1 MVFARL
7 TPQDKD
13 AFYSLLDEYFAS
25 RPELF
30 GNGGSGVS
38 NGTRAAATSAVHQ
51 ALSVAPAVA
60 AAAPIVNG
68 WKRPQPSAAADTPAE
83 ESAPVAG
90 RVAAAA
96 AMLRAA
102 NAGPAAA
109 PSPAQNGFPRP
120 PPRRVASSSSEEV
133 APVASEASKL
143 VQGRKFGDVDMSS
156 GKNMFSSIRGSTAA
170 KNAGPAQAAPL
181 QPPAFKRNADF
192 APPPKRVSSVGAPA
206 PAASPAPPPALPR
219 RQPTQEEAGEWAEA
233 LYPYTSD
240 DPGDLDLEEGDR
252 VLVIEKTSDD
262 WWTGEMDGRR
272 GLIPAAYV
280 KLL

>member
-13 AFYSLLDEYFAS
+13 AFFSLLDEYFAS

-30 GNGGSGVS
+30 GNGGSGAM
-38 NGTRAAATSAVHQ
+38 NGTRAAATSVAYQ
-51 ALSVAPAVA
+51 ALSAAPAVA
-60 AAAPIVNG
+60 APVVNG
-68 WKRPQPSAAADTPAE
+68 WKRPQPSAAADTPSE
-83 ESAPVAG
+83 ESVPMAG

-102 NAGPAAA
+102 NGGPAAA
-109 PSPAQNGFPRP
+109 TTPTQNGFPKP
-120 PPRRVASSSSEEV
+120 PPRRVPSSGSEEV
-133 APVASEASKL
+133 ALAASEASKF

-156 GKNMFSSIRGSTAA
+156 GKNMFTSIRGSTAA
-170 KNAGPAQAAPL
+170 KNAAPAQVAPP
-181 QPPAFKRNADF
+181 QPPAFKRNSSF
-192 APPPKRVSSVGAPA
+192 APPPKRGSSAGAPA
-206 PAASPAPPPALPR
+206 PAASPTPPPALPR

-240 DPGDLDLEEGDR
+240 DPGDLDLEEGVR
-252 VLVIEKTSDD
+252 VFVVEKTSDD
-262 WWTGEMDGRR
+262 WWTGEIDGRR

-280 KLL
+280 QLL

>member
-13 AFYSLLDEYFAS
+13 AFFSLLDEYFAS

-30 GNGGSGVS
+30 GNGESGIS
-38 NGTRAAATSAVHQ
+38 NGTRAAATSAMHQ

-60 AAAPIVNG
+60 APVMNG
-68 WKRPQPSAAADTPAE
+68 WKRPQPSATADVPSE
-83 ESAPVAG
+83 DSAPVAG

-109 PSPAQNGFPRP
+109 PNPAQNGFPRP
-120 PPRRVASSSSEEV
+120 PARRVASSSSEEV
-133 APVASEASKL
+133 ASAASEAGKL
-143 VQGRKFGDVDMSS
+143 VQGKKFGDVDMSS

-170 KNAGPAQAAPL
+170 KNAGLAQVAPP

-192 APPPKRVSSVGAPA
+192 APPPRRVPSVGVPA
-206 PAASPAPPPALPR
+206 PAASPTPPPALPR
-219 RQPTQEEAGEWAEA
+219 RQATQQETGEWAEA
-233 LYPYTSD
+233 SYPYTSD

-262 WWTGEMDGRR
+262 WWTGEIDGRR

>member
-1 MVFARL
+1 M

-13 AFYSLLDEYFAS
+13 AFFSLLDEYFAS

-30 GNGGSGVS
+30 GNGGGGAT
-38 NGTRAAATSAVHQ
+38 NGIVTRAAATSAVHQ
-51 ALSVAPAVA
+51 ALSAAPAL
-60 AAAPIVNG
+60 AAPAVNG
-68 WKRPQPSAAADTPAE
+68 WKRPQASPAADTPAE
-83 ESAPVAG
+83 ESAPMAG

-102 NAGPAAA
+102 NAGPAIG
-109 PSPAQNGFPRP
+109 STPAQNGFPRP
-120 PPRRVASSSSEEV
+120 PPRRVASNGSDEV
-133 APVASEASKL
+133 ASAASEAGKF

-156 GKNMFSSIRGSTAA
+156 GKNMFTSIRGSTAA
-170 KNAGPAQAAPL
+170 KNAAPAQVAPP
-181 QPPAFKRNADF
+181 QPPAFSRNAGF
-192 APPPKRVSSVGAPA
+192 APPPKRTSSAGAPA
-206 PAASPAPPPALPR
+206 PAASPTPPPALPR

-252 VLVIEKTSDD
+252 VFVIEKTSDD
-262 WWTGEMDGRR
+262 WWTGEIDGRR

-280 KLL
+280 KSL

>member
-7 TPQDKD
+7 TPHDKD
-13 AFYSLLDEYFAS
+13 AFFSLLDEYFAS

-30 GNGGSGVS
+30 ENGGSGMT

-60 AAAPIVNG
+60 APVVNG
-68 WKRPQPSAAADTPAE
+68 WKRPQPSTASDTPSE
-83 ESAPVAG
+83 QSAPVAG

-109 PSPAQNGFPRP
+109 APTPTQNGFPRP
-120 PPRRVASSSSEEV
+120 PARRVASSSSEDAASAV
-133 APVASEASKL
+133 SEASKL
-143 VQGRKFGDVDMSS
+143 VQGWKFGDVDMSS

-170 KNAGPAQAAPL
+170 KNAGPAQVAPP
-181 QPPAFKRNADF
+181 QPPAFQRNSGF
-192 APPPKRVSSVGAPA
+192 APPPKRVSSVGPPA
-206 PAASPAPPPALPR
+206 PAVSPTPPPALPR
-219 RQPTQEEAGEWAEA
+219 RQTTQEEAGEWAEA

-240 DPGDLDLEEGDR
+240 VPGDMNLEGGDSILVLGDR
-252 VLVIEKTSDD
+252 
-262 WWTGEMDGRR
+262 RR
-272 GLIPAAYV
+272 V
-280 KLL
+280 V